1 MQIYIGIIIFM
12 LHMNIRLLF
21 LLILIISCN
30 ENYYKEYAVVSAT
43 KEATEAGIKILEQG
57 GNAFDAMI
65 AVDLA
70 LAVTYPNAGNLG
82 GGGFMVYIDSSGQS
96 GSLDFREKAPKKSY
110 SSMYLDENGEVI
122 TGLSYEGAL
131 SIGVPGTVA
140 GLFEVYKKFGS
151 ISLDKIFEPA
161 IYLAKNGYLLSEK
174 QSKLYNDY
182 KPKILELNDTSLFS
196 KNFKEGDVFINDFLH
211 NTLNKILKYGPDIF
225 YIGEISNKI
234 VNYVESKGGIISND
248 DMASYSPVW
257 RDTFKFNFNGYE
269 IFTMGLPSSGGI
281 VMAQILKSLEL
292 MDQEE
297 IINDKIKYIKTL
309 IELEKLSFADRSY
322 FLGDPD
328 FINTYFIDSI
338 LSNNYL
344 IDRME
349 LIDFESSNPSKGIN
363 HGEVKIIESEE
374 TTHYSIHD
382 KYGNSVAVTTTLNGN
397 FGSKLMVPELGF
409 FLNNEMDDFAVK
421 PDHQNIYGML
431 GGKNNSIEPEKRMLS
446 SMTPTIIKKDNE
458 VFMILGSPG
467 GPTIITSVLQTI
479 LNVMYFDMSIKKS
492 VKSPRFHHL
501 WLPDIVYF
509 EDGSFDKKIFEYLDK
524 LNYKISKRSQIGRV
538 DAILIEKNKIFTAA
552 DPRGDDYASGK

>member
-1 MQIYIGIIIFM
+1 M

-21 LLILIISCN
+21 LLILTISCN
-30 ENYYKEYAVVSAT
+30 ENYYEEYAVVSAT
-43 KEATEAGIKILEQG
+43 KEATDAGIKILEQG

-96 GSLDFREKAPKKSY
+96 GSLDFREKAPKKSH

-131 SIGVPGTVA
+131 SVGVPGTVA

-161 IYLAKNGYLLSEK
+161 IYLAKNGHSLTKK

-196 KNFKEGDVFINDFLH
+196 KDFKEGDVFINDSLH
-211 NTLNKILKYGPDIF
+211 NTLNKILKHGPEIF
-225 YIGEISNKI
+225 YNGEISNKI
-234 VNYVESKGGIISND
+234 VNYVQSKGGIISND
-248 DMASYSPVW
+248 DLVSYSPVW
-257 RDTFKFNFNGYE
+257 REPFIFNFNGYE
-269 IFTMGLPSSGGI
+269 IYTMGLPSSGGI
-281 VMAQILKSLEL
+281 VMAQILKSLQL
-292 MDQEE
+292 MDQEK

-338 LSNNYL
+338 LSNKYL

-349 LIDFESSNPSKGIN
+349 LIDFESSNPSTEIN

-397 FGSKLMVPELGF
+397 FGSKLIIPELGF
-409 FLNNEMDDFAVK
+409 FLNNEMDDFAIK
-421 PDHQNIYGML
+421 TDHQNIYGMI

-479 LNVMYFDMSIKKS
+479 LNVIYFDMSIKKS

-509 EDGSFDKKIFEYLDK
+509 EDGSFNKKMFEYLDK
-524 LNYKISKRSQIGRV
+524 LNYKLSKRSQIGRV
-538 DAILIEKNKIFTAA
+538 DAILIEKNKIYTAA